1 MKVVDWF
8 LDLGKL
14 FDKNS
19 KTDKQRAQLEI
30 DFSNLVTEIRIREL
44 AFNMAVNRIASAIA
58 KCEIR
63 THVKNKNVR
72 KDEWYKWNVRPNPN
86 QNATN
91 FWMKFVNRLYRD
103 NEALIIKINDNYYV
117 ADSFVYDDSQAF
129 NEHTFSSI
137 TINDLT
143 LDKTFKMSEVF
154 YFKQSNERIKALTD
168 NICELYGKLIN
179 TAFSNY
185 KISNGSKGI
194 LKIGQFAEQ
203 QDDFEE
209 VLKKMMNDDFKT
221 FFNSTNAVMPMYQGY
236 EYESLPNNGKTTD
249 TRDIRKMFDD
259 EMEITA
265 MAFGISK
272 QLILGEVADTSKAVE
287 DFLTFVIEPLTE
299 LISDEINGKNYL
311 RSEVILGNYIDF
323 DTSKMKH
330 IDLFDVSQSIDKLI
344 SCGCFTINEIRARL
358 GQERIE
364 EKWADRLFITKNYAP
379 IESALEQMKG
389 GNGDG

>member
-63 THVKNKNVR
+63 THVKSKNVR
-72 KDEWYKWNVRPNPN
+72 KDEWYKWNIRPNPN

-91 FWMKFVNRLYRD
+91 FWMKFVNRLYQD

-117 ADSFVYDDSQAF
+117 ADSFIYDDSQAF

-137 TINDLT
+137 TINNLT
-143 LDKTFKMSEVF
+143 LNKTFKMSEVF

-194 LKIGQFAEQ
+194 LKIDQFAEQ

-209 VLKKMMNDDFKT
+209 VLKKMMNEDFKT
-221 FFNSTNAVMPMYQGY
+221 FFNSTNAVMPMYHGY

-364 EKWADRLFITKNYAP
+364 EKWADRLFITRNYAP

>member
-30 DFSNLVTEIRIREL
+30 DFSSLVTEIRIREL

-72 KDEWYKWNVRPNPN
+72 KDEWYKWNVRPNQN

-117 ADSFVYDDSQAF
+117 ADSFIYDDSQAF

-137 TINDLT
+137 KINDLT

-194 LKIGQFAEQ
+194 LKIDQFAEQ

-221 FFNSTNAVMPMYQGY
+221 FFNSTNAVMPMYHGY

-344 SCGCFTINEIRARL
+344 SCGCFTINEIRTRL

>member
-1 MKVVDWF
+1 MK
-8 LDLGKL
+8 
-14 FDKNS
+14 
-19 KTDKQRAQLEI
+19 I
-30 DFSNLVTEIRIREL
+30 D
-44 AFNMAVNRIASAIA
+44 
-58 KCEIR
+58 
-63 THVKNKNVR
+63 
-72 KDEWYKWNVRPNPN
+72 
-86 QNATN
+86 
-91 FWMKFVNRLYRD
+91 
-103 NEALIIKINDNYYV
+103 
-117 ADSFVYDDSQAF
+117 
-129 NEHTFSSI
+129 
-137 TINDLT
+137 
-143 LDKTFKMSEVF
+143 
-154 YFKQSNERIKALTD
+154 
-168 NICELYGKLIN
+168 
-179 TAFSNY
+179 
-185 KISNGSKGI
+185 
-194 LKIGQFAEQ
+194 QFAEQ

-209 VLKKMMNDDFKT
+209 VLKKMMNEDFKT
-221 FFNSTNAVMPMYQGY
+221 FFNSTNAVMPMYHGY

>member
-63 THVKNKNVR
+63 THVKSKNVR
-72 KDEWYKWNVRPNPN
+72 KDEWYKWNILPNPN

-117 ADSFVYDDSQAF
+117 ADSFIYDDSQAF

-137 TINDLT
+137 TINNLT
-143 LDKTFKMSEVF
+143 LNKTFKMSEVF

-194 LKIGQFAEQ
+194 LKIDQFAEQ

-209 VLKKMMNDDFKT
+209 VLKKMMNEDFKT
-221 FFNSTNAVMPMYQGY
+221 FFNSTNAVMPMYHGY

>member
-63 THVKNKNVR
+63 THVKSKNVR
-72 KDEWYKWNVRPNPN
+72 KDEWYKWNIRPNPN

-137 TINDLT
+137 TINNLT

-194 LKIGQFAEQ
+194 LKIDQFAEQ

-311 RSEVILGNYIDF
+311 RSEVILGNYTDF

-344 SCGCFTINEIRARL
+344 SCGSFTINEIRTRL
-358 GQERIE
+358 GQEIIE